1 MSRVTVSAKT
11 MERILDE
18 RYLGVGGKAQ
28 RFFDS
33 EVIRRCDKYVPMKT
47 GNLKRSAWYGTEIG
61 SGVVVYDAP
70 YAHKQYYEGRNPG
83 TSKTGKY
90 RGRYWFERMK
100 ADNKESLLSLL
111 KQLTGGR

>member
-33 EVIRRCDKYVPMKT
+33 EVIRRCEKYTPMKE
-47 GNLKRSAWYGTEIG
+47 GELIRSAWRGTEIG
-61 SGVVVYDAP
+61 SGVVVYSAP
-70 YAHKQYYEGRNPG
+70 YAHKQYYEGRTPG
-83 TSKTGKY
+83 TSKMGKD